1 MGDNAARKKRFL
13 EADKVSYE
21 STTKEKE
28 QFESDKPELK
38 RYSFLSPTL
47 SRDKDLLNMSPE
59 DPTNK
64 VMETDSFE
72 KKVDKTVVTLSKT
85 EEPKVVIKALNKN
98 EFEKELLR
106 RNEPIKKTVIP
117 NPSVVKPKDDKKKQK
132 NNDNDMYKLSP
143 DDKKVIVKRSHKV
156 DDSLVKV
163 VTVGKDE
170 SQKKDETESADD
182 LKCTEDIMEH
192 DDIENM
198 DEATDE
204 IFSNGDENPNT
215 PDENQY
221 DGDEEPFTPPF
232 DEPNFSNSPIDAAMG
247 GNSDFDDSYGPR
259 TPDSDSNNNDDYPA
273 SSSETE
279 TLPDSVDDE
288 EYERFCPENVI
299 YISIKGVSEIA
310 TMQADQQKLSEIV
323 YIRGLPWRILLLPR
337 DIRVNS
343 GDRTVFRRSLGFFLQ
358 CLGDNVCTA
367 WSCLAMAD
375 LRIMSQ
381 IPGGTD
387 YNRNVTH
394 NFHAEAN
401 DWGFSQYITLE
412 LLLDPKIGYCYNDTI
427 LMKCHVFAEV
437 PHNIGWDSKR
447 RTGFIGLKNQGTTCY
462 MNSLLQAYFFIDEF
476 RRSIYKIPLAEPS
489 HSETSVT
496 LAMQRVFYELQ
507 KNDQA
512 VSTEKLTKSFGW
524 DPSDTLHQQDVQEF
538 ARVLLD
544 NLELKM
550 KNTSV
555 ADAIP
560 NLFKGTLKSY
570 VRCTNVDYESCR
582 YETVYDVQL
591 NIKNCKNVIECF
603 ENYVEAEPLDGANKY
618 DAGEHGFQDAV
629 KGLIFLDLPKV
640 LYLHLMRFRYEP
652 QAETYMKVNDRCD
665 YPAVLDLNKYVE
677 RQEGDKTNYKYHLHG
692 VLVHSG
698 DFSGGH
704 YVAYI
709 NTGLYDGEQRW
720 HQFNDE
726 TVSEC
731 CHREVFLGNFGGDA
745 SEKVG
750 KPYSGAYM
758 LAYIR
763 EDSISEVL
771 NPVNDEDIPKELK
784 ERFLVEEKEE
794 EARRKDKVT
803 SYLYQSFRIMCPKN
817 LFKYTALD
825 LMNATSQEEFEEI
838 KLQKNMTLSQFHDF
852 LSRLYEIPEN
862 KFRIW
867 QLRLTKLKRD
877 GVEAQLG
884 SYRPMQ
890 LLGKYDEKFQPNS
903 IEIGALGD
911 DNIVFLEYYKRKDN
925 GKIYYDELPAFSSTN
940 ELLFFIKVLHID
952 EQTEAVTVSVKD
964 IMILSLNKPLSAYMK
979 EFCKICNCSDPYG
992 VRIYEEISPDQ
1003 IKLIRDKRVPIKEIL
1018 NLIDGGILILEQ
1030 TKYDPKIGTVLEW
1043 HEKVYNDCVIRCIP
1057 VAHMVYKNLN
1067 HTSFFTDEEQPEIL
1081 MAMSM
1086 KCSLAQVAEELS
1098 NQLSIEAENVYF
1110 YNSDLLSLK
1119 TPQFSL
1125 PKTSFNNIT
1134 LESLWKSCHNEPHDP
1149 RYNLRPYYLHF
1160 SLFPFD
1166 ISELSKLRLTMKVQV
1181 LVKKQK
1187 IEERFIFPKPNQ
1199 KVKEVLEEFKEEFK
1213 IGGGNENINL
1223 RMLLVGSDSRSNR
1236 VYHSYK
1242 SQTLIQEVYDKT
1254 KASSLYIARIEEVP
1268 SDQTNVDEA
1277 SEYLMPVSFFDKD
1290 PLKLYGVPF
1299 FFKITNGE
1307 SYAMVRER
1315 IRVYLGSSKKD
1326 FDKAKF
1332 AYLQSGKIVK
1342 VINTTTAS
1350 TANLAELKQH
1360 NVGQNRVLPFFLGID
1375 LPNKIHQPKQSSEKS
1390 IVIRN

>member
-1 MGDNAARKKRFL
+1 KGDFAARKKRFL
-13 EADKVSYE
+13 ETDKVSYE
-21 STTKEKE
+21 SVTKDKE
-28 QFESDKPELK
+28 TFENDKPELK
-38 RYSFLSPTL
+38 RNNLLSPIIIK
-47 SRDKDLLNMSPE
+47 DKSIKTPSPE
-59 DPTNK
+59 DCGNK
-64 VMETDSFE
+64 IMETDSPE
-72 KKVDKTVVTLSKT
+72 KANEKAVLSIAKNDDQ
-85 EEPKVVIKALNKN
+85 KIIVKALNNK
-98 EFEKELLR
+98 EIEKELIRL
-106 RNEPIKKTVIP
+106 NEPVKKTVIP
-117 NPSVVKPKDDKKKQK
+117 NPSVVKVKDDGKKSLGT
-132 NNDNDMYKLSP
+132 DNDIYKLNP
-143 DDKKVIVKRSHKV
+143 DDKKIVIKRGHKI
-156 DDSLVKV
+156 DSSLLRLMSKR
-163 VTVGKDE
+163 KDE
-170 SQKKDETESADD
+170 LSNIEKTKNLDD
-182 LKCTEDIMEH
+182 LKCTEQIMEQ
-192 DDIENM
+192 DNIETM

-204 IFSNGDENPNT
+204 IFSNDDENPNT

-221 DGDEEPFTPPF
+221 DGDDEPFTPPF
-232 DEPNFSNSPIDAAMG
+232 DESNFSNSPIDNTMG
-247 GNSDFDDSYGPR
+247 GNSDFDDSFGPR
-259 TPDSDSNNNDDYPA
+259 TPDSESNNNDDYPA

-279 TLPDSVDDE
+279 TLPDSVDEE

-299 YISIKGVSEIA
+299 YVSIKGVSEIA
-310 TMQADQQKLSEIV
+310 TMQPDQQKLSEIV

-337 DIRVNS
+337 DIRVSS

-367 WSCLAMAD
+367 WSCSAMAD

-412 LLLDPKIGYCYNDTI
+412 LLLDPKIGYCFNDTI

-447 RTGFIGLKNQGTTCY
+447 RTSYIGLKNQGTTCY
-462 MNSLLQAYFFIDEF
+462 MNSLLQAYFFVDEF

-591 NIKNCKNVIECF
+591 NIKNCKNIIECF
-603 ENYVEAEPLDGANKY
+603 DNYVEAEPLDGANKY

-629 KGLIFLDLPKV
+629 KGLIFLDLPKL

-665 YPAVLDLNKYVE
+665 YPAILDLNKYVE
-677 RQEGDKTNYKYHLHG
+677 RQEGDKTDYKYHLHS

-720 HQFNDE
+720 YQFNDE

-771 NPVNDEDIPKELK
+771 NPVTDDDIPKELK

-817 LFKYTALD
+817 LFQYTALD

-852 LSRLYEIPEN
+852 ISRLYEIPES

-867 QLRLTKLKRD
+867 QLRLTKLKKD
-877 GVEAQLG
+877 GIEAQLG

-911 DNIVFLEYYKRKDN
+911 DNVVFLEYYKKKEN
-925 GKIYYDELPAFSSTN
+925 NKFYYDELPAFSSTN
-940 ELLFFIKVLHID
+940 ELLFFIKVLYYN
-952 EQTEAVTVSVKD
+952 EQTRKSTVSVKD
-964 IMILSLNKPLSAYMK
+964 IIILSLNKPLLAYMK
-979 EFCKICNCSDPYG
+979 DFCRICNCSDPNG
-992 VRIYEEISPDQ
+992 IKIYEEISPDQ
-1003 IKLIRDKRVPIKEIL
+1003 IKLIKDKHLLIKETL

-1030 TKYDPKIGTVLEW
+1030 TKNVSTIGTVIEW
-1043 HEKVYNDCVIRCIP
+1043 HERVYNDCVIRCIP
-1057 VAHMVYKNLN
+1057 VSHMVYKTLN
-1067 HTSFFTDEEQPEIL
+1067 HTSFFTDDEQPEIL
-1081 MAMSM
+1081 MYMSM
-1086 KCSLAQVAEELS
+1086 KCTLTQVAQELS
-1098 NQLSIEAENVYF
+1098 SQLFVDSDKIYF

-1134 LESLWKSCHNEPHDP
+1134 LESLWKSSHNEPHDP

-1160 SLFPFD
+1160 SLVPF
-1166 ISELSKLRLTMKVQV
+1166 SVNELLKVRLTMKIQV
-1181 LVKKQK
+1181 VVKKQK
-1187 IEERFIFPKPNQ
+1187 VEDRLIFPKPTQ
-1199 KVKEVLEEFKEEFK
+1199 TVKEVLDEFKDEFK
-1213 IGGGNENINL
+1213 IGACNENIHL
-1223 RMLLVGSDSRSNR
+1223 RMLLAGSESRSNR
-1236 VYHSYK
+1236 VFHCYPPH
-1242 SQTLIQEVYDKT
+1242 TPIQNVYDKT
-1254 KASSLYIARIEEVP
+1254 KPSSLYIARIEEIP
-1268 SDQTNVDEA
+1268 TDQINVDETN
-1277 SEYLMPVSFFDKD
+1277 EYLMPVSFFDKD
-1290 PLKLYGVPF
+1290 PIKLYGVPF
-1299 FFKITNGE
+1299 LFKITNNE

-1315 IRVYLGSSKKD
+1315 IRLYLGTSKKD

-1332 AYLQSGKIVK
+1332 TYVQNGKIVK
-1342 VINTTTAS
+1342 VMNTSTSS
-1350 TANLAELKQH
+1350 TANLSELRQY
-1360 NVGQNRVLPFFLGID
+1360 NIGQNRILPFFLGID
-1375 LPNKIHQPKQSSEKS
+1375 IPNKIHQPKQSNEKS